1 MKFLPRS
8 LFGRNALL
16 IVTLIALGQIGG
28 GLLLREMII
37 KPRLDQ
43 IADSV
48 ARNVAAIRAG
58 LVALPPAQRPAF
70 VEGFNRQALAGR
82 AERADRAGRADK
94 AREQQAVSPRVL
106 LTPLERG
113 FVRSVSARVA
123 SQGVEAVWRR
133 ETDGGLA
140 LRLTLDGSDHW
151 VVMPGVLPAREFTGA
166 MVAVSIGSALLA
178 LAGALWFQR
187 RLNRPLVR
195 VVEAARTLARGQ
207 EPAPLPEDGPTE
219 VATVSRSFNQLVGSL
234 RQTER
239 ERALMLAGISHDL
252 RTPLTKLRLG
262 VEIVRDRMEPELVS
276 SMTRSVEE
284 MDAIV
289 GQFLDFARGDADE
302 RLAPASLDDL
312 ARSLAEASADHGR
325 PVSLQLGGVPL
336 LPLRPQAMQ
345 RAIGNLVENAWRH
358 GRAPVTLST
367 RVSGEEA
374 IVEVADHGDGI
385 DPAEA
390 EALKQAFRRGH
401 ADRSGAAGAGLGLAI
416 VQRVAQ
422 AHGGRLE
429 LDTPPGQGLHARLC
443 VPLHPS
449 LHMSLQAA
457 RFSAGSASSAFTS

>member
-1 MKFLPRS
+1 MKLFPRS

-16 IVTLIALGQIGG
+16 LVLLIALGQIGG
-28 GLLLREMII
+28 GLLLREMVI

-43 IADSV
+43 IAESV

-58 LVALPPAQRPAF
+58 MLALPPAQRTAF
-70 VEGFNRQALAGR
+70 VEGFNQQAT
-82 AERADRAGRADK
+82 AGRADN
-94 AREQQAVSPRVL
+94 ARGPRAL

-113 FVRSVSARVA
+113 FVRSVSARIA

-133 ETDGGLA
+133 EPDGGLA

-151 VVMPGVLPAREFTGA
+151 VVMPGLLPAREFTGA
-166 MVAVSIGSALLA
+166 LVAVSVGSALLA

-195 VVEAARTLARGQ
+195 VVEAAQTLAAGR
-207 EPAPLPEDGPTE
+207 EPVPLPEDGPTE

-262 VEIVRDRMEPELVS
+262 VEILRDRMEPELVG

-289 GQFLDFARGDADE
+289 GQFLDFARGDGDE
-302 RLAPASLDDL
+302 LPVPTSLDDM
-312 ARSLAEASADHGR
+312 ARALGAASADHGR
-325 PVSLQLGGVPL
+325 PMALQLGGVPT
-336 LPLRPQAMQ
+336 LPLRRQAMQ
-345 RAIGNLVENAWRH
+345 RAIGNLIENAWRH

-367 RVSGEEA
+367 RVVGQEA
-374 IVEVADHGDGI
+374 MVEVADHGDGI
-385 DPAEA
+385 DPTEA
-390 EALKQAFRRGH
+390 EALKQAFRRGN
-401 ADRSGAAGAGLGLAI
+401 ADRGGTAGAGLGLAI
-416 VQRVAQ
+416 VQRIAQ

-429 LDTPPGQGLHARLC
+429 LETPPGEGLHARLRL
-443 VPLHPS
+443 PLPP
-449 LHMSLQAA
+449 
-457 RFSAGSASSAFTS
+457 G

>member
-1 MKFLPRS
+1 VRAMKLFPRS

-16 IVTLIALGQIGG
+16 IVLLIALGQIGG

-43 IADSV
+43 IAESV

-58 LVALPPAQRPAF
+58 LLALPPAQRPAF
-70 VEGFNRQALAGR
+70 VEGFNRQAMAGR
-82 AERADRAGRADK
+82 TGRTGRTDGAGPAEA
-94 AREQQAVSPRVL
+94 PRVL

-133 ETDGGLA
+133 EPDGGLA

-151 VVMPGVLPAREFTGA
+151 MVMPGLLPAREFTGA
-166 MVAVSIGSALLA
+166 LVAVSLGSALLA

-195 VVEAARTLARGQ
+195 VVEAAQTLARGL
-207 EPAPLPEDGPTE
+207 EPTPLPEDGPTE

-234 RQTER
+234 RQTEH

-262 VEIVRDRMEPELVS
+262 VEILRERMEPELVS

-289 GQFLDFARGDADE
+289 GQFLEFARGDEAEPRVDV
-302 RLAPASLDDL
+302 DL
-312 ARSLAEASADHGR
+312 AVLAREVQAAMRDHGEQVQFEEGASSLPAVAMRPLAMRRVMVNLLENAFRHGR
-325 PVSLQLGGVPL
+325 PPVQLHLGADDTHV
-336 LPLRPQAMQ
+336 
-345 RAIGNLVENAWRH
+345 WF
-358 GRAPVTLST
+358 
-367 RVSGEEA
+367 
-374 IVEVADHGDGI
+374 EVADRGDGI
-385 DPAEA
+385 APGQAET
-390 EALKQAFRRGH
+390 LKQPFRRAG
-401 ADRSGAAGAGLGLAI
+401 GARRGPAGAGLGLAI
-416 VQRVAQ
+416 VQRIVRS
-422 AHGGRLE
+422 HGGRFDLLE
-429 LDTPPGQGLHARLC
+429 AEGGGLKARVMLPRTPA
-443 VPLHPS
+443 
-449 LHMSLQAA
+449 
-457 RFSAGSASSAFTS
+457 

>member
-1 MKFLPRS
+1 MKFFPRS

-16 IVTLIALGQIGG
+16 LVLLIALGQIGG
-28 GLLLREMII
+28 GLLLREMVI

-43 IADSV
+43 IAESV

-58 LVALPPAQRPAF
+58 MLALPPAQRPAF
-70 VEGFNRQALAGR
+70 VEGFNQQAM
-82 AERADRAGRADK
+82 AGRADK
-94 AREQQAVSPRVL
+94 ARGPRVL

-113 FVRSVSARVA
+113 FVRSVSARIA

-133 ETDGGLA
+133 EPDGGLA

-151 VVMPGVLPAREFTGA
+151 VVMPGLLPAREFTGA
-166 MVAVSIGSALLA
+166 LVAVSVGSALLA

-195 VVEAARTLARGQ
+195 VVEAAQTLAAGR
-207 EPAPLPEDGPTE
+207 EPMPLPEDGPTE

-262 VEIVRDRMEPELVS
+262 VEILRDRMEPELVS

-289 GQFLDFARGDADE
+289 GQFLDFARGDGDE
-302 RLAPASLDDL
+302 LPVPTSLDDM
-312 ARSLAEASADHGR
+312 ARALGAASADHGR
-325 PVSLQLGGVPL
+325 PMALQLGGVPT
-336 LPLRPQAMQ
+336 LPLRQQAMQ
-345 RAIGNLVENAWRH
+345 RAIGNLIENAWRH
-358 GRAPVTLST
+358 GRAPVMLST
-367 RVSGEEA
+367 GVVGQEA

-390 EALKQAFRRGH
+390 DALKQAFRRGN
-401 ADRSGAAGAGLGLAI
+401 ADRGGTAGAGLGLAI
-416 VQRVAQ
+416 VQRIAQ

-429 LDTPPGQGLHARLC
+429 LETPPGKGLHARLRL
-443 VPLHPS
+443 PLPP
-449 LHMSLQAA
+449 
-457 RFSAGSASSAFTS
+457 G

>member
-1 MKFLPRS
+1 MSFLPRS

-16 IVTLIALGQIGG
+16 IVLLIALGQLGG
-28 GLLLREMII
+28 GLLLREMVI

-43 IADSV
+43 LADSV
-48 ARNVAAIRAG
+48 ARNLAALRAG
-58 LVALPPAQRPAF
+58 LLALPPAQRPAF

-82 AERADRAGRADK
+82 SDRARTQG
-94 AREQQAVSPRVL
+94 EGPRVL

-123 SQGVEAVWRR
+123 AGQGVEAVWRR
-133 ETDGGLA
+133 EPDGGLA

-151 VVMPGVLPAREFTGA
+151 VAMPGVLPAREFTGA
-166 MVAVSIGSALLA
+166 LVAVSIGSALLA
-178 LAGALWFQR
+178 LAGALWLQR

-195 VVEAARTLARGQ
+195 VVEAAQALARGR

-262 VEIVRDRMEPELVS
+262 VEIVRERIEPELAG

-302 RLAPASLDDL
+302 RPVPTSLDDL
-312 ARSLAEASADHGR
+312 VRSLAEASADHGR
-325 PVSLQLGGVPL
+325 PVGLQLGGVPV
-336 LPLRPQAMQ
+336 LPWRPQALQ
-345 RAIGNLVENAWRH
+345 RAVGNLMENAWRH
-358 GRAPVTLST
+358 GRAPVTVST
-367 RVSGEEA
+367 RVSGPEV
-374 IVEVADHGDGI
+374 IVEVADQGDGI

-390 EALKQAFRRGH
+390 EALKQAFRRGR
-401 ADRSGAAGAGLGLAI
+401 AERGGAAGAGLGLAI

-429 LDTPPGQGLHARLC
+429 LETPPGQGLRARLHL
-443 VPLHPS
+443 PLGAA
-449 LHMSLQAA
+449 QA
-457 RFSAGSASSAFTS
+457 RFSAGASTS

>member
-1 MKFLPRS
+1 MKLFPRS

-16 IVTLIALGQIGG
+16 LVLLIALGQIGG
-28 GLLLREMII
+28 GLLLREMVI
-37 KPRLDQ
+37 KPRLNQ
-43 IADSV
+43 IAESV

-58 LVALPPAQRPAF
+58 MLALPPAQRAAF
-70 VEGFNRQALAGR
+70 VEGFNQQAT
-82 AERADRAGRADK
+82 AGRADN
-94 AREQQAVSPRVL
+94 ARGPRAL

-113 FVRSVSARVA
+113 FVRSVSARIA

-133 ETDGGLA
+133 EPDGGLA

-151 VVMPGVLPAREFTGA
+151 VVMPGLLPAREFTGA
-166 MVAVSIGSALLA
+166 LVAVSVGSALLA

-195 VVEAARTLARGQ
+195 VVEAAQTLAVGR
-207 EPAPLPEDGPTE
+207 EPVPLPEDGPTE

-262 VEIVRDRMEPELVS
+262 VEILRDRMEPELVG

-289 GQFLDFARGDADE
+289 GQFLDFARGDGDE
-302 RLAPASLDDL
+302 LPVPTSLDDM
-312 ARSLAEASADHGR
+312 ARALGAASADHGR
-325 PVSLQLGGVPL
+325 PLALQLGGVPA
-336 LPLRPQAMQ
+336 LPLRRQAMQ
-345 RAIGNLVENAWRH
+345 RAIGNLIENAWRH

-367 RVSGEEA
+367 RVVGQEA
-374 IVEVADHGDGI
+374 MVEVADHGDGI
-385 DPAEA
+385 EPTEA
-390 EALKQAFRRGH
+390 DALKQAFRRGN
-401 ADRSGAAGAGLGLAI
+401 ADRGGTAGAGLGLAI
-416 VQRVAQ
+416 VQRIAQ

-429 LDTPPGQGLHARLC
+429 LETPPGEGLHARLRL
-443 VPLHPS
+443 PLPP
-449 LHMSLQAA
+449 
-457 RFSAGSASSAFTS
+457 G

>member
-1 MKFLPRS
+1 MKLFPRS

-16 IVTLIALGQIGG
+16 LVLLIALGQIGG
-28 GLLLREMII
+28 GLLLREMVI

-43 IADSV
+43 IAESV

-58 LVALPPAQRPAF
+58 MLALPPAQRPAF
-70 VEGFNRQALAGR
+70 VDGFNQQAT
-82 AERADRAGRADK
+82 AGRADK
-94 AREQQAVSPRVL
+94 ARGPRVL

-113 FVRSVSARVA
+113 FVRSVSARIA

-133 ETDGGLA
+133 EPDGGLA

-151 VVMPGVLPAREFTGA
+151 VVMPGLLPAREFTGA
-166 MVAVSIGSALLA
+166 LVAVSVGSALLA

-195 VVEAARTLARGQ
+195 VVEAAHTLAAGR
-207 EPAPLPEDGPTE
+207 EPMPLPEDGPTE

-262 VEIVRDRMEPELVS
+262 VEILRDRMEPELVS

-289 GQFLDFARGDADE
+289 GQFLDFARGDGDE
-302 RLAPASLDDL
+302 LPVPTSLDDM
-312 ARSLAEASADHGR
+312 ARALGSASADHGR
-325 PVSLQLGGVPL
+325 PMALQLGGAPT
-336 LPLRPQAMQ
+336 LPLRQQAMQ
-345 RAIGNLVENAWRH
+345 RAIGNLIENAWRH

-367 RVSGEEA
+367 RVVGQEA

-390 EALKQAFRRGH
+390 DALKQAFRRGN
-401 ADRSGAAGAGLGLAI
+401 ADRGGTAGAGLGLAI
-416 VQRVAQ
+416 VQRIAQ

-429 LDTPPGQGLHARLC
+429 LETPPGEGLHARLRL
-443 VPLHPS
+443 PLP
-449 LHMSLQAA
+449 
-457 RFSAGSASSAFTS
+457 AG

>member
-1 MKFLPRS
+1 MKLFPRS

-16 IVTLIALGQIGG
+16 LVLLIALGQIGG
-28 GLLLREMII
+28 GLLLREMVI

-43 IADSV
+43 IAESV

-58 LVALPPAQRPAF
+58 MLALPPAQRPAF
-70 VEGFNRQALAGR
+70 VEGFNQQAT
-82 AERADRAGRADK
+82 AGRADK
-94 AREQQAVSPRVL
+94 ARGPRVL

-113 FVRSVSARVA
+113 FVRSVSARIA

-133 ETDGGLA
+133 EPDGGLA
-140 LRLTLDGSDHW
+140 LRLTLDGSYHW
-151 VVMPGVLPAREFTGA
+151 VVMPGLLPAREFTGA
-166 MVAVSIGSALLA
+166 LVAVSVGSALLA

-195 VVEAARTLARGQ
+195 VVEAAHTLAAGR
-207 EPAPLPEDGPTE
+207 EPMPLPEDGPTE

-262 VEIVRDRMEPELVS
+262 VEILRDRMEPELVS

-289 GQFLDFARGDADE
+289 GQFLDFARTDADE
-302 RLAPASLDDL
+302 PPVSTSLDVM
-312 ARSLAEASADHGR
+312 ARDVAASYADHGR
-325 PVSLQLGGVPL
+325 LVDLDAAAVPPM
-336 LPLRPQAMQ
+336 PLRAAALRRAMV
-345 RAIGNLVENAWRH
+345 NLVENAWRH

-367 RVSGEEA
+367 GAGPEGAWFEVS
-374 IVEVADHGDGI
+374 DRGDGI
-385 DPAEA
+385 DPVDVER
-390 EALKQAFRRGH
+390 LKQPFRRSVGD
-401 ADRSGAAGAGLGLAI
+401 ARGGPAGAGLGLAI

-422 AHGGRLE
+422 AHGGRLDLLPRE
-429 LDTPPGQGLHARLC
+429 GGGLRARVSLPPQRI
-443 VPLHPS
+443 
-449 LHMSLQAA
+449 Q
-457 RFSAGSASSAFTS
+457 T